1 MELVQ
6 TILDFFLNL
15 NQVLNHWVDV
25 MGPWF
30 YVVMFLI
37 VFCETGLVVTPF
49 LPGDSL
55 LFAAGAIAALDG
67 SPIALGWL
75 LVLMI
80 AAAVLGDS
88 VNYLLGNKI
97 GVRAFQSEKSRL
109 FNKKHLIRTQEFY
122 AKYGGKTIIIARFIP
137 IVRTFAPFVA
147 GIGRMNYRKFWL
159 YNVVGGVSWVAI
171 CLVGGYFFGNSE
183 TVKRNFHIVIFA
195 IIFISVLPMVVEFLL
210 ALRRRRLVQEPV
222 AVE

>member
-1 MELVQ
+1 MEFIQ
-6 TILDFFLNL
+6 PILDFFLNL
-15 NQVLNHWVDV
+15 NQVLNHWVEV

-37 VFCETGLVVTPF
+37 VFCETGLVVTPI

-88 VNYLLGNKI
+88 VNYFLGKKF

-122 AKYGGKTIIIARFIP
+122 AKYGGKT
-137 IVRTFAPFVA
+137 
-147 GIGRMNYRKFWL
+147 
-159 YNVVGGVSWVAI
+159 
-171 CLVGGYFFGNSE
+171 
-183 TVKRNFHIVIFA
+183 
-195 IIFISVLPMVVEFLL
+195 
-210 ALRRRRLVQEPV
+210 
-222 AVE
+222 

>member
-1 MELVQ
+1 
-6 TILDFFLNL
+6 
-15 NQVLNHWVDV
+15 
-25 MGPWF
+25 
-30 YVVMFLI
+30 
-37 VFCETGLVVTPF
+37 
-49 LPGDSL
+49 
-55 LFAAGAIAALDG
+55 
-67 SPIALGWL
+67 
-75 LVLMI
+75 MI

-109 FNKKHLIRTQEFY
+109 FNKKHLVRTQEFY

-147 GIGRMNYRKFWL
+147 GIGCMNYRKFWL
-159 YNVVGGVSWVAI
+159 YNVVGGVSWVTI

-195 IIFISVLPMVVEFLL
+195 IIFISVLPMAVEFLL
-210 ALRRRRLVQEPV
+210 ALRRRRLVQQPV
-222 AVE
+222 SVE

>member
-1 MELVQ
+1 MEFVQ
-6 TILDFFLNL
+6 PILDFFLNL
-15 NQVLNHWVDV
+15 NQVLNHWVEV

-75 LVLMI
+75 LILMI

-88 VNYLLGNKI
+88 VNYFLGNKI

-109 FNKKHLIRTQEFY
+109 FNRKHLIRTQEFY

-159 YNVVGGVSWVAI
+159 YNLVGGVSWVAI

-183 TVKRNFHIVIFA
+183 AVKRNFHIVIFA

-210 ALRRRRLVQEPV
+210 ALRRRRLIQEPV
-222 AVE
+222 TVE